1 MSKNKFTVAIIGVGG
16 RGGYAYG
23 TLIAQLPERF
33 EIVALCDINTD
44 KLSYFSK
51 KFNVAA
57 QNLFTDEEVFFQ
69 KKRADVLIIAT
80 QDKDHIRHAT
90 KAFRLGYDILL
101 EKPITDNRQEMQD
114 LLALQKETGC
124 KALVCHVLRYAP
136 AFMKAAELLENGTI
150 GRLVSINAIEQ
161 IGYFHQ
167 AQAYVRGYWRKA
179 ENSTPMIL
187 AKCSH
192 DLDLLQ
198 FYANSACESLSSIG
212 DLTYFTP
219 ENAPTDATERCLDC
233 PHQNTCPFSAKT
245 QYLDGWLKDRTD
257 AYPYNVPCHAPITEE
272 KMRAALQNS
281 MYGKCVFRC
290 DNDVVDHQVV
300 NMEFEGG
307 ALVSFTMSAFNGWG
321 GSRAIR
327 VMGTKGMLVAKLGE
341 DTIHYDNAAAGTT
354 EEIPVI
360 GSTGDNTLVGGH
372 GGGDNGIMGTFSY
385 LVTDE
390 YDGINAATIE
400 TSCKNHMIVFA
411 AEEAREKGCVV
422 DVREYANRYGM

>member
-51 KFNVAA
+51 KFNVVT
-57 QNLFTDEEVFFQ
+57 QNLFTDEDEFFQ
-69 KKRADVLIIAT
+69 EKRADVLIIAT
-80 QDKDHIRHAT
+80 QDKDHVRHAT

-101 EKPITDNRQEMQD
+101 EKPITDDRQEMQE
-114 LLALQKETGC
+114 LLALQQETGC

-136 AFMKAAELLENGTI
+136 AFVKAAELLASGTI

-161 IGYFHQ
+161 VGYFHQ

-198 FYANSACESLSSIG
+198 FYANSACESLSSVG
-212 DLTYFTP
+212 DLTYFTS
-219 ENAPTDATERCLDC
+219 ENAPAGATERCLDC

-245 QYLDGWLKDRTD
+245 QYLDNWLKDRTD
-257 AYPYNVPCHAPITEE
+257 TYPYNVPCHAPITEE
-272 KMRAALQNS
+272 KMREALQKT

-290 DNDVVDHQVV
+290 DNDVVDHQITQMTFQNGVKATLTMTAFTKHCGRR
-300 NMEFEGG
+300 MEFFG
-307 ALVSFTMSAFNGWG
+307 TNGQITLDEV
-321 GSRAIR
+321 RDFIR
-327 VMGTKGMLVAKLGE
+327 VGVFGE
-341 DTIHYDNAAAGTT
+341 PEY
-354 EEIPVI
+354 EIKISDLLPPA
-360 GSTGDNTLVGGH
+360 TMH
-372 GGGDNGIMGTFSY
+372 GGGDYGIVHTLYDMLTGKASEKTALVHSAESHLMG
-385 LVTDE
+385 
-390 YDGINAATIE
+390 I
-400 TSCKNHMIVFA
+400 A
-411 AEEAREKGCVV
+411 AEESRKSGGKLIYVH
-422 DVREYANRYGM
+422 AN